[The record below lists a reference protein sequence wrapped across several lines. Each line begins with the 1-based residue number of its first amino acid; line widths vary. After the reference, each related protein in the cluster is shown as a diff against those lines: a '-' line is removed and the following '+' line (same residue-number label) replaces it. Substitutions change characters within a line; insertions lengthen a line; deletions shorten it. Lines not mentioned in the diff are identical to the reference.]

1 MGGTKWNKGGTSKG
15 TYEKYVHVSPSL
27 WSNVSKVKSFK
38 DRSLKVFS
46 KCICHCLCHFVG
58 HVMFSH
64 DPHQFCED
72 GVWSGRLECFE
83 SNTISEW
90 VSDQGRP
97 RAARAAAKNKNPFS
111 VFLGPQIM
119 KKKCDHCLTIIYIHF
134 ENNRNCFWSP
144 KNKKSDLN
152 GNMPYKRNVL
162 CSKGGVTISLGLNR
176 PVSYTHLT
184 LPTTPY
190 V

>member
-15 TYEKYVHVSPSL
+15 TYGPVGWDLFAIQILPS
-27 WSNVSKVKSFK
+27 
-38 DRSLKVFS
+38 
-46 KCICHCLCHFVG
+46 VG
-58 HVMFSH
+58 
-64 DPHQFCED
+64 
-72 GVWSGRLECFE
+72 
-83 SNTISEW
+83 SNTIREW

-97 RAARAAAKNKNPFS
+97 RAARAAKNKNPFS

-144 KNKKSDLN
+144 KNKKSDLY
-152 GNMPYKRNVL
+152 GNMPYKRTVHL
-162 CSKGGVTISLGLNR
+162 FTSRSGASRSKIQSQGMLWGTVR
-176 PVSYTHLT
+176 PLWCVHWL
-184 LPTTPY
+184 LR